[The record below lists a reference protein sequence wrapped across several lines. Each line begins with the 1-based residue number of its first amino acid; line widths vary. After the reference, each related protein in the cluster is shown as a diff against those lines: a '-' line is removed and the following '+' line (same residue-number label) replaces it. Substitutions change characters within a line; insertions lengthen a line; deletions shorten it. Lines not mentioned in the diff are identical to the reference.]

1 MLSSLSIYKSPDP
14 AGFHL
19 RYFVAFCKIRKGK
32 DGKLRQHKPQVQ
44 EDSHMTN
51 DCSYK
56 TMSSLL
62 YPNVTCPGN
71 QGLWATSWLLTWK
84 ASRPPKLKTNQG
96 SSHQDFQML
105 SQSQKLRWPAG
116 NSQWVS
122 RTECLFFPL
131 TKDPAGST
139 LGNSSCARHVEV
151 LDFPLFSMEGS
162 YPQMCVHSLLVI
174 PFTFLLPVHMPF

>member
-1 MLSSLSIYKSPDP
+1 MLSGLSIYKSPGP
-14 AGFHL
+14 AEFHL
-19 RYFVAFCKIRKGK
+19 RYFVAFCKVHKGK

-51 DCSYK
+51 DCSYQDSERTSLPK
-56 TMSSLL
+56 CPLPWESGTM
-62 YPNVTCPGN
+62 
-71 QGLWATSWLLTWK
+71 ATSWLLTWK
-84 ASRPPKLKTNQG
+84 ASRPPKLKTNKG

-105 SQSQKLRWPAG
+105 SQPQKLRWPGG

-139 LGNSSCARHVEV
+139 LGTAHV
-151 LDFPLFSMEGS
+151 PGMWRS
-162 YPQMCVHSLLVI
+162 
-174 PFTFLLPVHMPF
+174 